1 MTSGPSI
8 YSTSG
13 IESPIEPLVASQLN
27 RRMIDPVSE
36 PNYAREPQTS
46 VGSENAK
53 ELVIRWLR
61 QPHSAPAT
69 FPTDPGEWPA
79 LVAFIEYAGLAG
91 IVLERAASTRAELPQ
106 LAMERLRLA
115 AARTAADNLHA
126 MHHTEPLI
134 RAFHRDGVPVML
146 LKGAALIPTVYQRPD
161 LRPMSDVD
169 LLIRPDDAET
179 ATRLLLSEGCR
190 AGVALLSDDFFP
202 KYYYEAEWI
211 IPSAR
216 PVRLDV
222 HARPFRPLRISRTM
236 PDDAFWKDPRRTR
249 LGATD
254 VWVPRLEFLFIHLA
268 AHLAFHGVTR
278 LLWMYDLK
286 RFSEVHGTTLDWRLI
301 VESSRRWRLS
311 AAVHRGVQGAAET
324 LGPICPPEVLK
335 QLAAQPGSWRDRLTL
350 ARAPHDAQTP
360 LIHVLCNLL
369 CTPGI
374 TFRLGYLRA
383 LLLPGR
389 GHLAGLYQRRHAGWI
404 AFAHALRWLRTL
416 ARGASAAS
424 TALRHPARGLHRVR
438 LSVGQ
443 P

>member
-1 MTSGPSI
+1 MTSDPSI
-8 YSTSG
+8 YSTGG

-27 RRMIDPVSE
+27 YRMIDPVGK
-36 PNYAREPQTS
+36 PNHAREPQIS

-69 FPTDPGEWPA
+69 FPTDPSEWPA
-79 LVAFIEYAGLAG
+79 LVAFIENAGLAG
-91 IVLERAASTRAELPQ
+91 IVLERAASTRDELPQ
-106 LAMERLRLA
+106 WAMERLRPA

-134 RAFHRDGVPVML
+134 GAFHRGGVPVML
-146 LKGAALIPTVYQRPD
+146 LKGAALITTVYQRPD

-169 LLIRPDDAET
+169 LLIRPDDAER
-179 ATRLLLSEGCR
+179 AAELLLREGCR
-190 AGVALLSDDFFP
+190 PGFALLSDDFFP
-202 KYYYEAEWI
+202 KYYYETEWI
-211 IPSAR
+211 IPSPR

-249 LGATD
+249 IGATD

-268 AHLAFHGVTR
+268 AHLAFHGCTR

-311 AAVHRGVQGAAET
+311 VAVHRGVQCAAEM

-335 QLAAQPGSWRDRLTL
+335 NLAAQPGSWRDRLSL
-350 ARAPHDAQTP
+350 ARAPHDAEAP
-360 LIHVLCNLL
+360 LLHVLCNLL
-369 CTPGI
+369 CTPGVA
-374 TFRLGYLRA
+374 FRLGYLRA

-389 GHLAGLYQRRHAGWI
+389 GHLAGLYKRRHAGWV
-404 AFAHALRWLRTL
+404 AVAHIWRCLRVIGRVFYSPLV
-416 ARGASAAS
+416 AS
-424 TALRHPARGLHRVR
+424 LHFVGRLYRPGL
-438 LSVGQ
+438 GNA
-443 P
+443 